1 MTIFIVLIGVLIFS
15 IIFTVI
21 QMKLQLRK
29 ERDNLNK
36 LFDDVSL
43 ERE

>member
-21 QMKLQLRK
+21 QMKLLLRK
-29 ERDNLNK
+29 ERDDLNK
-36 LFDDVSL
+36 LFDDISL
-43 ERE
+43 EQE